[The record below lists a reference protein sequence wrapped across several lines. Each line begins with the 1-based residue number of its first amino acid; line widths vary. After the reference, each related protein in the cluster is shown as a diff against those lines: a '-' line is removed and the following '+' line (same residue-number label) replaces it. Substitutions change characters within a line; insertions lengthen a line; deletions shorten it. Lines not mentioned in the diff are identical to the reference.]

1 MASSTCRAWRIVLPY
16 EDRLWSLP
24 ASPQQPFGNRRF
36 HSFSI
41 RFPFVSAGE
50 VTLKVAR
57 PRPSA
62 RDLAKLCPRPLV
74 LWKSLWKL
82 RWRRLPW
89 KHLGRAFLQASAG
102 SVHWWPRHFFP
113 CTRLFCIFK
122 DTKKIQET
130 IGRNQF
136 HSVSRLCCVPCML
149 FRQCLLQVAV
159 SPVQTTLEILTQTQ
173 VDMESNLLY
182 TRCLEAWTVFKVV
195 SFLPAIYRDKSW
207 QNR

>member
-1 MASSTCRAWRIVLPY
+1 MASSTCRAWRIVPPY

-102 SVHWWPRHFFP
+102 SVTGGQGIFFP
-113 CTRLFCIFK
+113 AHACSAFSRIPK
-122 DTKKIQET
+122 KTKKQLEGISFIEFLDCVVYHACFL
-130 IGRNQF
+130 G
-136 HSVSRLCCVPCML
+136 SACC
-149 FRQCLLQVAV
+149 
-159 SPVQTTLEILTQTQ
+159 
-173 VDMESNLLY
+173 
-182 TRCLEAWTVFKVV
+182 K
-195 SFLPAIYRDKSW
+195 
-207 QNR
+207 